1 MYLYLYQI
9 ITKKLIN
16 FFSDE
21 KKKDRTKYE
30 SFYKEF
36 CEYLKE
42 GALIDESYR
51 ADLAKLFLY
60 ETAQSEEGKLLSLD
74 EYIATLPSE
83 QNTLYFLFS
92 PTRSEA
98 LLSPYYEAFKKNNIN
113 VIFVY
118 TPVDDLLLS
127 TMKTY
132 QNKKFVSCETTDVE
146 SLLANKNPVIE
157 KSNNTSNTAN
167 TASKPEIKDNDPEV
181 SKFVDWLKLALNSK
195 ASEVKATT
203 RLVSSPAMI
212 TSKHSSSL
220 NRMMRM
226 VNMPNGNGINSM
238 ETPRLTLEINL
249 RHPFI
254 QKLNELREK
263 NNEVATLLAEQ
274 MYDNCCIS
282 AGLMNDPRNMI
293 PRLNNM
299 MNLLVEFGEKSDFSS
314 SILSHKKEEEKPV
327 KTIPKEENKEVKPP
341 PSEAGKGRRGI
352 DGLEGI
358 EIPSIDEI
366 FKNTEKNKKK

>member
-352 DGLEGI
+352 DGFEGI
-358 EIPSIDEI
+358 KMPSIDEI
-366 FKNTEKNKKK
+366 FKNAEKNKKK

>member
-1 MYLYLYQI
+1 M
-9 ITKKLIN
+9 IN

-132 QNKKFVSCETTDVE
+132 QNKKFVSCETTDVD

-157 KSNNTSNTAN
+157 KSNNTSNTANTAN